1 MPADAGIAS
10 RLFSAALGPARLHS
24 ALVFEFGM
32 SVEFKIGRWRFK
44 LWHVLLVAVALGLL
58 LAFITPF
65 WPKPYSL
72 F

>member
-1 MPADAGIAS
+1 
-10 RLFSAALGPARLHS
+10 
-24 ALVFEFGM
+24 M